1 MNTLLTLVIA
11 LGGIATGIGAIW
23 AAIVARRQA
32 QLSER
37 SLTEQRQSFQEQTEI
52 ARRQAQLAEQSLT
65 EQTERA
71 RLTLEFDLLT
81 RLEDR
86 SVSPHF
92 LSRRRATAKYL
103 LDNAFVEDDDM
114 VEVPP
119 LNPAAIDVC
128 RFYEEVGDLVRVGV
142 LRAESA
148 WGRFGVLAQ
157 SYWLVCKPAIE
168 KMREELEFPMMY
180 GDFEHLCR
188 LLADIDRERGIAAPA
203 QEWLRQL
210 MEEEAVR
217 GEEPPPTTTE

>member
-1 MNTLLTLVIA
+1 MNPLLTLVIA

-32 QLSER
+32 QFSER

-92 LSRRRATAKYL
+92 LSRRRAAAKYF
-103 LDNAFVEDDDM
+103 LD
-114 VEVPP
+114 
-119 LNPAAIDVC
+119 
-128 RFYEEVGDLVRVGV
+128 
-142 LRAESA
+142 
-148 WGRFGVLAQ
+148 
-157 SYWLVCKPAIE
+157 
-168 KMREELEFPMMY
+168 
-180 GDFEHLCR
+180 
-188 LLADIDRERGIAAPA
+188 
-203 QEWLRQL
+203 
-210 MEEEAVR
+210 
-217 GEEPPPTTTE
+217 

>member
-92 LSRRRATAKYL
+92 LNRRRAGAKYL
-103 LDNAFVEDDDM
+103 LDNAFVEDDHM
-114 VEVPP
+114 V
-119 LNPAAIDVC
+119 
-128 RFYEEVGDLVRVGV
+128 
-142 LRAESA
+142 
-148 WGRFGVLAQ
+148 
-157 SYWLVCKPAIE
+157 
-168 KMREELEFPMMY
+168 
-180 GDFEHLCR
+180 
-188 LLADIDRERGIAAPA
+188 
-203 QEWLRQL
+203 
-210 MEEEAVR
+210 
-217 GEEPPPTTTE
+217 